1 MVIELYASMLKE
13 IVHGKTAQDRN
24 TVKSVNSNIHKK
36 YLKLYKMLSLLVTDI
51 LARWQNYMA
60 S

>member
-24 TVKSVNSNIHKK
+24 TIKSVNSNIHKK
-36 YLKLYKMLSLLVTDI
+36 YLKPY
-51 LARWQNYMA
+51 
-60 S
+60 